1 MLSSHTIKFNL
12 IIGVGNHINN
22 TKNTYTSTKTS
33 ANIFEIF
40 FFLWNFDFFDFFDL
54 IFFFFLFWVT
64 IRDHRDSLSAMVGST
79 LPREWVWY
87 SRYIV
92 TIENEK

>member
-1 MLSSHTIKFNL
+1 MLSSQTIKFNL

-22 TKNTYTSTKTS
+22 TKNTYTSTKTE
-33 ANIFEIF
+33 ANIFF
-40 FFLWNFDFFDFFDL
+40 FYSLL
-54 IFFFFLFWVT
+54 FFLFWVT

-79 LPREWVWY
+79 LPKEWVWY

-92 TIENEK
+92 TVENEK

>member
-12 IIGVGNHINN
+12 IIGVGNHIHNTTN
-22 TKNTYTSTKTS
+22 TKTE
-33 ANIFEIF
+33 AHFFFEIF
-40 FFLWNFDFFDFFDL
+40 DFL

-79 LPREWVWY
+79 LPRE
-87 SRYIV
+87 
-92 TIENEK
+92 